1 MYYYFKTMRWLYKCI
16 INYKLKLENCNL
28 CVDDSKYFIIK
39 NTNSINSRNLNN
51 LRGLYKLKKKEFTDG
66 IKDFIKN
73 NKERVG
79 NFFKN
84 LSNDKKYNKSD
95 KTKIDKITCSIN

>member
-1 MYYYFKTMRWLYKCI
+1 MQWLYKCI

-51 LRGLYKLKKKEFTDG
+51 LIGLYKLKKKEFTDG

>member
-1 MYYYFKTMRWLYKCI
+1 MQWLYKCI

-28 CVDDSKYFIIK
+28 CVDDSKYFIIE

-51 LRGLYKLKKKEFTDG
+51 LIGLYKLKKKEFTDG

>member
-28 CVDDSKYFIIK
+28 CVDDSKYFIIE

-51 LRGLYKLKKKEFTDG
+51 LR
-66 IKDFIKN
+66 
-73 NKERVG
+73 
-79 NFFKN
+79 
-84 LSNDKKYNKSD
+84 
-95 KTKIDKITCSIN
+95 